1 MLRPRLGFS
10 SFGVIATLALSVS
23 FVLSVFVLPSLLTLW
38 ARLTDAA
45 VATHAGRVDRD
56 PVDEVDEKRAS

>member
-1 MLRPRLGFS
+1 M
-10 SFGVIATLALSVS
+10 
-23 FVLSVFVLPSLLTLW
+23 LSVFVFPSLLALW

-56 PVDEVDEKRAS
+56 PVDEVDEKRAN